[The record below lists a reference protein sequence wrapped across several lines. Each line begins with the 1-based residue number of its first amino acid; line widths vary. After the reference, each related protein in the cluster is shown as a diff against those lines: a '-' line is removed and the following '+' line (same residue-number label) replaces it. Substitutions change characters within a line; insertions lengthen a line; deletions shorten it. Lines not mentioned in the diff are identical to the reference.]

1 MPLNNQAN
9 SLEAAAKLLLKG
21 GTAIFFTGAGVSRES
36 GIPTFREAQTGLWAK
51 YDPEELATPSA
62 FMRNP
67 KLVWQ
72 WYDERRRKLN
82 EVKPNAGHLA
92 IAGLEKKLERVVV
105 LTQNVDGLHKV
116 AGSSDVVE
124 LHGNIREFFCFE
136 KRHKADEIPLGLAEP
151 PLCYCGSLLRPAVVW
166 FNEALPQEEFAR
178 AQREIMKS
186 SVLFVIGTSSL
197 VQPAAGLPV
206 IAWQN
211 QIPIVEINP
220 DDTPLS
226 HKASIILRGAS
237 GEVLPRI
244 VDLYNTLLA
253 KQ

>member
-1 MPLNNQAN
+1 MPQTSQAD
-9 SLEAAAKLLLKG
+9 SLEQAAKLLLRG
-21 GTAIFFTGAGVSRES
+21 GTAVFFTGAGVSRES

-62 FMRNP
+62 FKRNP

-82 EVKPNAGHLA
+82 EVKPNPGHLA
-92 IAGLEKKLERVVV
+92 IAALEKKLQRVLV

-124 LHGNIREFFCFE
+124 LHGNIREFFCFD
-136 KRHKADEIPLGLAEP
+136 KRHKADAIPLGLAEP

-166 FNEALPQEEFAR
+166 FNEALPQAEFAR
-178 AQREIMKS
+178 AQKEIMNS
-186 SVLFVIGTSSL
+186 SVLFVVGTSSL

-206 IAWQN
+206 LAWQN

-226 HKASIILRGAS
+226 RNASIILRGAS

-244 VDLYNTLLA
+244 VDFYTSLLA